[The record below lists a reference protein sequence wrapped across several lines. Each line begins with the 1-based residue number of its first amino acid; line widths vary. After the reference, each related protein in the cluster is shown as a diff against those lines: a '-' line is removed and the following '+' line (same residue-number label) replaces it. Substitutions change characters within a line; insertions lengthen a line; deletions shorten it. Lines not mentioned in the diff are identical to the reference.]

1 MHNQGLG
8 SWIHRRRL
16 KSADQTALISGD
28 DRLSYGEFADRID
41 RLANAL
47 DARGVR
53 SGERVAYL
61 GENHPAFLETLFA
74 CGVLG
79 AIFVPL
85 NTRLAAPEI
94 AFALTDSGSRI
105 LVHAAS
111 LTALAEN
118 GSRGTPVERRIVVAD
133 ATAHA
138 TEPAPA
144 KPAPA
149 EPAPAGTAPAAESG
163 EADASAEN
171 VGAGDVGVE
180 DFDAVI
186 AGAPGTHRDE
196 TVTLE
201 DPALILYTS
210 GTTGQPKGA
219 LLTHGNMTWNSFNVL
234 VDYDFVS
241 SDVALMIAPMFHV
254 ASLGMGVLPT
264 LLKGGSVVLEPKFEP
279 GRTLHLIEQHGAT
292 VISGVPTTYQ
302 LLCEHP
308 NWETTDI
315 SSLQKLT
322 CGGSAVPTRVLEAYE
337 KRGLSFSGGY
347 GLTETSPGATSLAP
361 HKSREKAGSAG
372 LPHFFTDVRIVDETG
387 TELPTGQIGE
397 VQISGPNVIREYW
410 NRAQATADS
419 YAAEVWFRSG
429 DMGYTDEH
437 GYLFISDRLKDMIIS
452 GGENIYPAEIE
463 LAISELESVSSV
475 AVIGI
480 PDDKWGEVPCAVVT
494 VRDGFTLGAHDIQ
507 EHLQDRLARYKIPKR
522 VVIVAEM
529 PRTASGKIRK
539 AELRQK
545 HAV

>member
-8 SWIHRRRL
+8 SWIHRRRV

-28 DRLSYGEFADRID
+28 DRLSYAELAARID

-47 DARGVR
+47 DARGIR
-53 SGERVAYL
+53 SGDRVAYL
-61 GENHPAFLETLFA
+61 GDNHPAFLETLFA

-105 LVHAAS
+105 LVHAAA
-111 LTALAEN
+111 LNELAER
-118 GSRGTPVERRIVVAD
+118 GSTGTQVVQRIVVAD
-133 ATAHA
+133 ATA
-138 TEPAPA
+138 
-144 KPAPA
+144 
-149 EPAPAGTAPAAESG
+149 PAAGS
-163 EADASAEN
+163 DP
-171 VGAGDVGVE
+171 VGPLVEHFDDVI
-180 DFDAVI
+180 D
-186 AGAPGTHRDE
+186 GAPVTHRDE
-196 TVTLE
+196 NVTLD

-264 LLKGGSVVLEPKFEP
+264 LLKGGAVVLEPKFDP
-279 GRTLHLIEQHGAT
+279 GRTLRLIEQHQASI
-292 VISGVPTTYQ
+292 ISGVPTTYQ

-308 NWETTDI
+308 DWDSTDI

-322 CGGSAVPTRVLEAYE
+322 CGGSAVPARVLEAYE

-347 GLTETSPGATSLAP
+347 GLTETAPGATSLAA

-387 TELPTGQIGE
+387 SEVPDGQVGE
-397 VQISGPNVIREYW
+397 IQISGPNVIREYW
-410 NRAQATADS
+410 NRPEATADS
-419 YAAEVWFRSG
+419 YAGNVWFRSG
-429 DMGYTDEH
+429 DMGYFDDH

-480 PDDKWGEVPCAVVT
+480 PDQKWGEVPCAVIT
-494 VRDGFTLGAHDIQ
+494 VRDGFTLDTNDIQ
-507 EHLQDRLARYKIPKR
+507 VHLRDRLARYKIPKR
-522 VVIVAEM
+522 VVVVAEM

-539 AELRQK
+539 ADLRK
-545 HAV
+545 THAV

>member
-8 SWIHRRRL
+8 SWIHRRRV
-16 KSADQTALISGD
+16 KSAEQTALISGD
-28 DRLSYGEFADRID
+28 DRLSYAEFAERVD

-47 DARGVR
+47 DARGIR
-53 SGERVAYL
+53 SGDRVAYL

-105 LVHAAS
+105 LVHAAALS
-111 LTALAEN
+111 ELAERGLHGTQVAERILVPDDAAPVA
-118 GSRGTPVERRIVVAD
+118 GSDSVENF
-133 ATAHA
+133 
-138 TEPAPA
+138 E
-144 KPAPA
+144 
-149 EPAPAGTAPAAESG
+149 E
-163 EADASAEN
+163 
-171 VGAGDVGVE
+171 
-180 DFDAVI
+180 VI
-186 AGAPGTHRDE
+186 AGAPATHRDE
-196 TVTLE
+196 NVTLD

-219 LLTHGNMTWNSFNVL
+219 LLTHGNMTWNSLNVL

-279 GRTLHLIEQHGAT
+279 GRTLHLIEQHKAT

-308 NWETTDI
+308 DWDSTDI

-322 CGGSAVPTRVLEAYE
+322 CGGSAVPARVLEAYE

-347 GLTETSPGATSLAP
+347 GLTETAPGATSLAP
-361 HKSREKAGSAG
+361 HESGQKAGSAG
-372 LPHFFTDVRIVDETG
+372 LPHFFTDVRIVDEIG
-387 TELPTGQIGE
+387 TEVSTGQVGE
-397 VQISGPNVIREYW
+397 IQISGPNVIREYW
-410 NRAQATADS
+410 NRAEATADS
-419 YAAEVWFRSG
+419 YAGNIWFRSG
-429 DMGYTDEH
+429 DIGYTDED
-437 GYLFISDRLKDMIIS
+437 GYLFVTDRLKDMIIS
-452 GGENIYPAEIE
+452 GGENVYPAEIE

-480 PDDKWGEVPCAVVT
+480 PDSKWGEVPCAVIT
-494 VRDGFTLGAHDIQ
+494 LRDGFTLDTEDIQ
-507 EHLQDRLARYKIPKR
+507 THLRDRFARYKIPKR
-522 VVIVAEM
+522 VVIVPEM

-539 AELRQK
+539 ADLRK
-545 HAV
+545 THAAS

>member
-8 SWIHRRRL
+8 SWIHRRRV

-28 DRLSYGEFADRID
+28 DRASYAELAERVD

-47 DARGVR
+47 HARGIR
-53 SGERVAYL
+53 SGDRVAYL

-94 AFALTDSGSRI
+94 TFALTDSGSRI
-105 LVHAAS
+105 LVHAAA
-111 LTALAEN
+111 LTDLAE
-118 GSRGTPVERRIVVAD
+118 RATPGTRVEQRIVVTDAAVPVAEAD
-133 ATAHA
+133 VV
-138 TEPAPA
+138 ENLEDVIEGAPA
-144 KPAPA
+144 
-149 EPAPAGTAPAAESG
+149 
-163 EADASAEN
+163 
-171 VGAGDVGVE
+171 
-180 DFDAVI
+180 
-186 AGAPGTHRDE
+186 THRDE
-196 TVTLE
+196 NVSLD

-234 VDYDFVS
+234 VDYDFIS

-264 LLKGGSVVLEPKFEP
+264 LLKGGTVVLEPKFEP
-279 GRTLHLIEQHGAT
+279 GRTLRLIERHGAT
-292 VISGVPTTYQ
+292 VISGVPTTFQ

-308 NWETTDI
+308 DWVTTDI
-315 SSLQKLT
+315 STLQKLT

-347 GLTETSPGATSLAP
+347 GLTETAPGATSLAP

-387 TELPTGQIGE
+387 TEVSTGQVGE
-397 VQISGPNVIREYW
+397 IQISGPNVIREYW
-410 NRAQATADS
+410 NRAEATAES
-419 YAAEVWFRSG
+419 YAAHVWFRSG
-429 DMGYTDEH
+429 DMGYIDEH

-463 LAISELESVSSV
+463 LVISEVESVSSV

-480 PDDKWGEVPCAVVT
+480 PDEKWGEVPCAVVT
-494 VRDGFTLGAHDIQ
+494 VRGGFTLDAGDIQ
-507 EHLQDRLARYKIPKR
+507 AHLEGRLARYKIPKR

-539 AELRQK
+539 ADLRQA
-545 HAV
+545 HAVS

>member
-1 MHNQGLG
+1 V
-8 SWIHRRRL
+8 
-16 KSADQTALISGD
+16 KSAGRTALISGD
-28 DRLSYGEFADRID
+28 DRLSYDELADRVD

-47 DARGVR
+47 DARGIR
-53 SGERVAYL
+53 SGDRVAYL

-105 LVHAAS
+105 LVHAVS
-111 LTALAEN
+111 LTALAER
-118 GSRGTPVERRIVVAD
+118 GSHGTQVVLRIRVAD
-133 ATAHA
+133 AA
-138 TEPAPA
+138 TPADGA
-144 KPAPA
+144 
-149 EPAPAGTAPAAESG
+149 APAAEPG
-163 EADASAEN
+163 AADLP
-171 VGAGDVGVE
+171 VE
-180 DFDAVI
+180 DFDTVI
-186 AGAPGTHRDE
+186 AGAPATHRDE
-196 TVTLE
+196 NVTLD

-234 VDYDFVS
+234 VDYDLVS

-279 GRTLHLIEQHGAT
+279 GRTLHLIEQHKAT

-308 NWETTDI
+308 DWATTDI

-322 CGGSAVPTRVLEAYE
+322 CGGSAVPVRVLEAYE

-347 GLTETSPGATSLAP
+347 GLTETAPGATSLAP

-387 TELPTGQIGE
+387 TEVPVGQVGE
-397 VQISGPNVIREYW
+397 IQISGPNVIREYW
-410 NRAQATADS
+410 NRADATADS
-419 YAAEVWFRSG
+419 YAGNVWFRSG
-429 DMGYTDEH
+429 DLGYTDEQ

-480 PDDKWGEVPCAVVT
+480 PDEKWGEVPCAVVT
-494 VRDGFTLGAHDIQ
+494 VRDGFTLDSDDIQ
-507 EHLQDRLARYKIPKR
+507 KHLQGRLARYKIPKR
-522 VVIVAEM
+522 VVVVAEM

-539 AELRQK
+539 ADLRRT
-545 HAV
+545 HSVS